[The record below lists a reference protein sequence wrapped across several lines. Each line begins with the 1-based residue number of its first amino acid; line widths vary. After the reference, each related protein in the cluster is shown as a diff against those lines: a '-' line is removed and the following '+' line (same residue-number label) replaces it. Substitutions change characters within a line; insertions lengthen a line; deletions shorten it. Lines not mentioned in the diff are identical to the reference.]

1 MEKVKRIIKKDQYES
16 YADCILSE
24 QVSAPEIVELF
35 EDKKFYKWYKKRYL
49 NNPYYRG
56 DK

>member
-1 MEKVKRIIKKDQYES
+1 MEKIKKRNYE
-16 YADCILSE
+16 ATAECIVTE

-49 NNPYYRG
+49 SNPYFRG
-56 DK
+56 DI

>member
-1 MEKVKRIIKKDQYES
+1 MESVKRIIRKDQYES

-35 EDKKFYKWYKKRYL
+35 EDKKFYGWYKKRFL
-49 NNPYYRG
+49 RNPYFRG
-56 DK
+56 RK

>member
-1 MEKVKRIIKKDQYES
+1 MESVKRVIRKDQYES

-24 QVSAPEIVELF
+24 QVSSPEVVELF

-49 NNPYYRG
+49 SNPYFRG

>member
-1 MEKVKRIIKKDQYES
+1 MENIKRIIRKDQYED
-16 YADCILSE
+16 YADCIMSE

-35 EDKKFYKWYKKRYL
+35 EDKKFYRWYKKTYL

>member
-24 QVSAPEIVELF
+24 QVSAPEVVELF
-35 EDKKFYKWYKKRYL
+35 EDKKFYGWYKKRYL

>member
-1 MEKVKRIIKKDQYES
+1 MEKVKRIIKEDQYES
-16 YADCILSE
+16 YADCIVTE
-24 QVSAPEIVELF
+24 QISAPEVVELF
-35 EDKKFYKWYKKRYL
+35 EDKKFYHWYKKRYL

>member
-1 MEKVKRIIKKDQYES
+1 MESVKRIIRKDQYED
-16 YADCILSE
+16 YADCIMSE
-24 QVSAPEIVELF
+24 QISAPEVVELF
-35 EDKKFYKWYKKRYL
+35 EDKKFYGWYKKRYL